1 MADIS
6 TILKNNGSIRQPKEK
21 GHYEVAMIH
30 YSQIHP
36 SKMQF
41 YLQEDIEEQADAIEL
56 AGGILQPLVVR
67 QQDAD
72 QYELLAGHTVAAYRV
87 LSGEDRECR
96 AYVARFAAESPVVQA
111 APKADALTLGDAVI
125 RGLKADAG
133 KLAATALET
142 EDELSLVENHLI
154 PALDKVG
161 EDYEKGTAFLPQLLS
176 AAQAAQA
183 VFEVIRSSIAAKGGA
198 PVKKGKLIVATVQ
211 GDIHDIGK
219 NIVKTVLGNYGYE
232 VLDLGRDVPP
242 ETILRTVQEQGV
254 RLVGLSALMTTTLPA
269 MEKTIRLLHT
279 MEEPPVIFVGGAVV
293 TPEYAKQMN
302 ADYYAK
308 DAHQSVEIT
317 RKVMG

>member
-1 MADIS
+1 M
-6 TILKNNGSIRQPKEK
+6 
-21 GHYEVAMIH
+21 
-30 YSQIHP
+30 
-36 SKMQF
+36 
-41 YLQEDIEEQADAIEL
+41 
-56 AGGILQPLVVR
+56 
-67 QQDAD
+67 
-72 QYELLAGHTVAAYRV
+72 
-87 LSGEDRECR
+87 
-96 AYVARFAAESPVVQA
+96 QA

-133 KLAATALET
+133 KLAAKALET

-161 EDYEKGTAFLPQLLS
+161 EDYDKGTAFLPQLLS

-183 VFEVIRSSIAAKGGA
+183 VFEVIRSSIAAKGGV

-254 RLVGLSALMTTTLPA
+254 HLVGLSALMTTTLPA

-293 TPEYAKQMN
+293 TPECAKQMN